1 MQRTAA
7 WFAVALCA
15 AVLFTA
21 VAGAQGPLSSPIF
34 VTRYWGQKPLIFG
47 RDDAALEL
55 ESSGGGL
62 PLKRWYLIC
71 LWRPERRVISDGG
84 HTVTLYTP
92 AARAGT
98 DGAACGRRVAAE
110 EHW

>member
-1 MQRTAA
+1 MDCPRRRRGGQAAPRWRAAREARNRCLLQRHSEKGRQRYMGNAA
-7 WFAVALCA
+7 YFDL
-15 AVLFTA
+15 
-21 VAGAQGPLSSPIF
+21 PLP
-34 VTRYWGQKPLIFG
+34 FG

-98 DGAACGRRVAAE
+98 D
-110 EHW
+110 

>member
-1 MQRTAA
+1 MYIRRTIQ
-7 WFAVALCA
+7 WGRVFRPPL
-15 AVLFTA
+15 
-21 VAGAQGPLSSPIF
+21 GQGLRSSPPF
-34 VTRYWGQKPLIFG
+34 VTRYSGAKPLIFG

-55 ESSGGGL
+55 EASGGGL
-62 PLKRWYLIC
+62 PLKRRYLIC

-84 HTVTLYTP
+84 HTVTLYAP

-98 DGAACGRRVAAE
+98 DGAASRRRVAAE